1 MLEFLKGLPDIEVCL
16 RLLVAVGGGSAIG
29 LNRFLR
35 HKAAGTRT
43 HAIVALG
50 AAMAALVADRTA
62 DVQAISRMAQGVL
75 TGVGFIGAGVILR
88 HGHSHIQGLTTAA
101 SVWTCAIYGICCG
114 MGDLAV
120 ALTGLI
126 LGLLVLLIGKPFEEA
141 VEHLAQEN
149 EKPRAT
155 SPPDSSGHS
164 NHDRPQ

>member
-1 MLEFLKGLPDIEVCL
+1 MPEVLKGLLDIEVCL

-120 ALTGLI
+120 ALTGLA
-126 LGLLVLLIGKPFEEA
+126 LGLLILLIGKPFELA
-141 VEHLAQEN
+141 VEHIAQD
-149 EKPRAT
+149 EK
-155 SPPDSSGHS
+155 SPPPSRPESSGHS
-164 NHDRPQ
+164 AQDRYP